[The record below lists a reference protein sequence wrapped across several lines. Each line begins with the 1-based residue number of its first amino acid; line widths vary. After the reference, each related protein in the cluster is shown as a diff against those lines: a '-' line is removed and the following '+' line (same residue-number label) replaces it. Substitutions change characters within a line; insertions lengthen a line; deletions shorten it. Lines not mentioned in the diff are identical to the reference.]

1 MTSRP
6 RSATA
11 RARTQDARDRR
22 TLLVNLGFVVVI
34 VAALLL
40 LLLAWGAGWY
50 GEHLTAAATVNGET
64 ITKDAFAK
72 QKAINAFQA
81 DYQGRRIRTLL
92 AAGRIR
98 PSDAETRQAIISQ
111 RVGQTDTVSLEQL
124 VDGVIMAR
132 LAPDQGVTVSDA
144 DIDARITEI
153 ATTPELRHAWMI
165 AVAPTLAAGETAATD
180 AEKAAA
186 KAKAEAALADLRAG
200 KGWDTVAKSVSTDA
214 TRDQAGDLSFVDKDS
229 SLDAPFLAALMAA
242 AKDAPTDVVEG
253 EDGTYRI
260 GRVTEIVAPAVDAT
274 LVSQVQ
280 DAGISVDDFRA
291 AVRRDV
297 LRTKLDDAIVAPLL
311 VAGPQRDLSEI
322 FIQEGQSES
331 GPQAIRTRHIL
342 YAPNGDLQGAT
353 TLAADD
359 PAWAKAEATARA
371 TYDKLKADPS
381 QFDAIARA
389 ESNDTS
395 TAPTGGKLPYFSAD
409 DPIDPAFWA
418 AVSAPGL
425 QPGQLLEP
433 VRSQYGW
440 HVIQVMHFP
449 TDAEWAAKL
458 KTQIDAGSLTFADA
472 ARDNSD
478 KPESGD
484 GGKVGWVGK
493 GQLDETQEAAI
504 FAAPIGKVSDP
515 LTVPGEGIY
524 LYLVSKEETR
534 APDGEQKTNIENTA
548 FSTWYS
554 RQKDAFDIVRDP
566 AITGATGG

>member
-6 RSATA
+6 RSAAA

-22 TLLVNLGFVVVI
+22 TLLINIGFVVVI
-34 VAALLL
+34 AAALLL
-40 LLLAWGAGWY
+40 LLVAWGAGWY
-50 GEHLTAAATVNGET
+50 GEHLTSAATVNGET

-72 QKAINAFQA
+72 QKAINTFDA
-81 DYQGRRIRTLL
+81 DYQGRQIRTLL
-92 AAGRIR
+92 AAGHLR
-98 PSDAETRQAIISQ
+98 PADAETRQAVIGQRLSQ
-111 RVGQTDTVSLEQL
+111 VDTASLEQL
-124 VDGVIMAR
+124 VDGVIMAK
-132 LAPDQGVTVSDA
+132 LAPDQGVTVTDA
-144 DIDARITEI
+144 DVDAQITTM

-165 AVAPTLAAGETAATD
+165 AVAPTLAAGETSATD

-186 KAKAEAALADLRAG
+186 KAAAEAALADLRAG
-200 KGWDTVAKSVSTDA
+200 KDWDSVARSVSTDA
-214 TRDQAGDLSFVDKDS
+214 TKDQAGDLSFVDKS
-229 SLDAPFLAALMAA
+229 STLDAPFSAAIMAA
-242 AKDAPTDVVEG
+242 AKDTPTDVVEG
-253 EDGTYRI
+253 DDGTFRI
-260 GRVTEIVAPAVDAT
+260 GRVTEILAPAVDGT
-274 LVSQVQ
+274 LVSQAQ
-280 DAGISVDDFRA
+280 DAGISADDFRA

-297 LRTKLDDAIVAPLL
+297 LRSKLNDAIVAQRLAP
-311 VAGPQRDLSEI
+311 GPQRDVSEI
-322 FIQEGQSES
+322 FIQEGQSET
-331 GPQAIRTRHIL
+331 GPQAIRVRHIL

-359 PAWAKAEATARA
+359 PAWAKAEATANA
-371 TYDKLKADPS
+371 TYAKLKADPS
-381 QFDAIARA
+381 QFDAIAHA

-395 TAPTGGKLPYFSAD
+395 TSPVGGKLPYFSAD

-425 QPGQLLEP
+425 QPGQLLAP

-449 TDAEWAAKL
+449 TDADWAAKL
-458 KTQIDAGSLTFADA
+458 KTQIDAGTLTFADA

-478 KPESGD
+478 KSDEAD

-493 GQLDETQEAAI
+493 GQLDPVQEAAI

-524 LYLVSKEETR
+524 MYQVSKEETR
-534 APDGEQKTNIENTA
+534 APEGEQKANLEQTA
-548 FSTWYS
+548 FSIWYS
-554 RQKDAFDIVRDP
+554 RLKGDYDIVRDP